1 MDHLDHQYIIA
12 SNPAPSSPIPTT
24 AQEIFSL
31 RNGPADPEVLVKA
44 IAGVVNVA
52 RHQGQTLEDL
62 TAEVLSEDNLLDL
75 HQRRRLKDWV
85 VTVWEALPDL
95 SS

>member
-1 MDHLDHQYIIA
+1 MDHQCIVP
-12 SNPAPSSPIPTT
+12 SNPVMDSPIPTT

-31 RNGPADPEVLVKA
+31 RDSPADPEILVKA

-62 TAEVLSEDNLLDL
+62 TAEVLSEDHLLDL
-75 HQRRRLKDWV
+75 HQRTRLKDWV
-85 VTVWEALPDL
+85 VTVWEALPEV
-95 SS
+95 S

>member
-1 MDHLDHQYIIA
+1 MNHQCIA
-12 SNPAPSSPIPTT
+12 VSNQATDSPIPTT

-31 RNGPADPEVLVKA
+31 RDGPADPEILVKA

-75 HQRRRLKDWV
+75 HQRTRLKDWV
-85 VTVWEALPDL
+85 VTVWEALPEV
-95 SS
+95 S